1 MIVRPRQHWF
11 RMLLTWRGS
20 VLPRILP
27 RLLLLS
33 GLAVLVTV
41 LHGELFRLK
50 ISLTFVPFTLIGL
63 ALAIFLGFRNGASYD
78 RYWEARK
85 LWGSLLNDT
94 RSLTRQIL
102 TLPEPG
108 QDARPF
114 VHALIAFV
122 HALRHQLRGTEPS
135 AELARWLPPAVA
147 DELAGARFKPA
158 MILLHLGRQLQALRR
173 EGRLDPMLAQ
183 AMERPL
189 CGLADSLGGCE
200 RIAGNPLP
208 YTYGVIIHRTVYCYC
223 FLLPF
228 GLVDSIGMMT
238 PLMVAFVAYTFLS
251 LEELSEELEEPFG
264 LSANDLALDAM
275 ALGIETT
282 LREMLGETDLPPA
295 PEPVRYVLT

>member
-1 MIVRPRQHWF
+1 MIVRPRLHWF
-11 RMLLTWRGS
+11 RMLFIWRGS

-27 RLLLLS
+27 QL
-33 GLAVLVTV
+33 GAITALAGLVTV

-50 ISLTFVPFTLIGL
+50 VSLTFVPFTLIGV

-85 LWGSLLNDT
+85 LWGSLLNDART
-94 RSLTRQIL
+94 LTRQAL
-102 TLPEPG
+102 TLPEPAR
-108 QDARPF
+108 DARPF

-122 HALRHQLRGTEPS
+122 HALRHQLRGTD
-135 AELARWLPPAVA
+135 AGADLARWLPAGQA
-147 DELAGARFKPA
+147 AALAGARYKPA
-158 MILLHLGRQLQALRR
+158 MILLQLGQWLQGLRR
-173 EGRLDPMLAQ
+173 DGHLDPLLAQ

-189 CGLADSLGGCE
+189 GGLGDSLGGCE

-208 YTYGVIIHRTVYCYC
+208 YTYAVIIHRTVYFYC

-228 GLVDSIGMMT
+228 GLVDSIGAMT

-251 LEELSEELEEPFG
+251 LEELSEELEDPFG
-264 LSANDLALDAM
+264 LSANDLALDAL

-282 LREMLGETDLPPA
+282 LREMLGDVDLPP
-295 PEPVRYVLT
+295 PPVPVNYVLT

>member
-1 MIVRPRQHWF
+1 MIVRKRLHWF
-11 RMLLTWRGS
+11 RMLLIWRGS

-27 RLLLLS
+27 QLLAIT
-33 GLAVLVTV
+33 GLAVVVTL

-50 ISLTFVPFTLIGL
+50 VTLTFVPFTLIGV

-85 LWGSLLNDT
+85 LWGAVLNDCRT
-94 RSLTRQIL
+94 LTRQAM
-102 TLPEPG
+102 TLPVP
-108 QDARPF
+108 QVDARPF
-114 VHALIAFV
+114 VHGLIGFV
-122 HALRHQLRGTEPS
+122 HALRHQLRGTD
-135 AELARWLPPAVA
+135 AGADLTRWLPVRDAERLAVA
-147 DELAGARFKPA
+147 RYKPA
-158 MILLHLGRQLQALRR
+158 MILLGLSQWLQGLRQDSK
-173 EGRLDPMLAQ
+173 LDPLLAQ

-189 CGLADSLGGCE
+189 TGLADSLGGCE

-208 YTYGVIIHRTVYCYC
+208 YTYGVIIHRTVYFYC

-238 PLMVAFVAYTFLS
+238 PLIVAFVAYTYLS
-251 LEELSEELEEPFG
+251 LEELSEELEDPFG

-275 ALGIETT
+275 ALMIEIS

-295 PEPVRYVLT
+295 PQPVDYVLT

>member
-1 MIVRPRQHWF
+1 MIVRPRLHWF
-11 RMLLTWRGS
+11 RMLLIWRGS

-27 RLLLLS
+27 RLLALTLL
-33 GLAVLVTV
+33 ATVVTV

-94 RSLTRQIL
+94 RTLARQVM
-102 TLPEPG
+102 TLPEPA

-114 VHALIAFV
+114 VHGLIAFV
-122 HALRHQLRGTEPS
+122 HALRHQLRGTDAGPDLVRWLS
-135 AELARWLPPAVA
+135 AEQAAA
-147 DELAGARFKPA
+147 LAGARFKPA
-158 MILLHLGRQLQALRR
+158 MILLHLARWLQALRR
-173 EGRLDPMLAQ
+173 DGHIDPLLAQ

-189 CGLADSLGGCE
+189 AGLTDSLGGCE

-208 YTYGVIIHRTVYCYC
+208 YTYGVIIHRTVYFYC

-228 GLVDSIGMMT
+228 GLVDSIGAMT
-238 PLMVAFVAYTFLS
+238 PVMVAFVAYTFLS
-251 LEELSEELEEPFG
+251 LEELSEELEDPFG

-275 ALGIETT
+275 ALGMETT
-282 LREMLGETDLPPA
+282 LREMLGDSDLPP
-295 PEPVRYVLT
+295 PPVPVNYVLT